1 MTANLQPAIPH
12 SHRAFTLIETLVAI
26 AIIAAV
32 LPVLLGGISLA
43 NRAALLAK
51 QRTLATTLGEAKLNE
66 LVSTDL
72 WQSGALSGDFGDDA
86 PGFTWNAVVTPY
98 NDTDLTSQDLQEIDL
113 TVSWKSRSST
123 REVVLST
130 LIYAPTTDTST
141 DASSTTGGTSP

>member
-1 MTANLQPAIPH
+1 MKSNYQLPITNYQFPRR
-12 SHRAFTLIETLVAI
+12 RAFTLIETLVAI

-32 LPVLLGGISLA
+32 LPILLSGISIA

-66 LVSTDL
+66 LVGTDL

-98 NDTDLTSQDLQEIDL
+98 NDTDLTTQDLQEIDL
-113 TVSWKSRSST
+113 TVSWKSRSDT
-123 REVVLST
+123 RQVVLST
-130 LIYAPTTDTST
+130 LIYAPTTT
-141 DASSTTGGTSP
+141 STTGGTSQ